1 VDKKTLN
8 ESLKVQVDVLWWVE
22 IGSSCG
28 IHVSLGASFSFFNEA
43 FLCIFCRIFGVS
55 AEGEMEAER
64 FKKVIEKTLSTI
76 SASNVVGDFVPWLKW
91 IFHASGYVAHMKK
104 VKADLDSFLQELL
117 DLKKGTAGNIAQ
129 DSGERQE
136 DFVDVLLGQKSET
149 GNEPLSD
156 ESIRG
161 VIQVIYV
168 SHLHETS
175 DKIRYLSS
183 TDHCRIN
190 SEARLEVQ
198 ISALSGSMWMIYMS

>member
-1 VDKKTLN
+1 M
-8 ESLKVQVDVLWWVE
+8 
-22 IGSSCG
+22 
-28 IHVSLGASFSFFNEA
+28 
-43 FLCIFCRIFGVS
+43 FCRIFGVT

-161 VIQVIYV
+161 VIQVYI
-168 SHLHETS
+168 SHMHETFGHS
-175 DKIRYLSS
+175 LLSS
-183 TDHCRIN
+183 ADDCRID

-198 ISALSGSMWMIYMS
+198 ISALSGSM

>member
-1 VDKKTLN
+1 M
-8 ESLKVQVDVLWWVE
+8 
-22 IGSSCG
+22 
-28 IHVSLGASFSFFNEA
+28 
-43 FLCIFCRIFGVS
+43 FCRIFGVT

-161 VIQVIYV
+161 VIQVNF
-168 SHLHETS
+168 SHMHETYGHS
-175 DKIRYLSS
+175 LLSS
-183 TDHCRIN
+183 TDDCRID

-198 ISALSGSMWMIYMS
+198 ISALSGSMWVFVCLKP

>member
-1 VDKKTLN
+1 M
-8 ESLKVQVDVLWWVE
+8 
-22 IGSSCG
+22 
-28 IHVSLGASFSFFNEA
+28 
-43 FLCIFCRIFGVS
+43 FCRIFGVT

-117 DLKKGTAGNIAQ
+117 DLKKGTVGNIAQ

-161 VIQVIYV
+161 VIQVDF
-168 SHLHETS
+168 SHMHQTNGHSL
-175 DKIRYLSS
+175 LSS
-183 TDHCRIN
+183 TDDCRID

-198 ISALSGSMWMIYMS
+198 IYALSGSMWIFLCLKP